1 MTQNNK
7 TGGKTV
13 KTMIFRGLA
22 PAVVI
27 CLLMV
32 FWSCASIGTTP
43 NQLYFSAESCYQGLK
58 DSPERQK
65 YRSYWL
71 NCIRKFEAVHDQD
84 PDGPWASAGLFMAGK
99 LYHEM
104 YKHSYAPSDFR
115 KARSIFRQVEK
126 NYPSS
131 AYAKRAGSALDQIGD
146 DRRAD
151 DDEAGKQ
158 YFFAESC
165 YQRLKNSPERQ
176 KYRRYWLDC
185 IREFEK
191 VYQADSEGPW
201 AAAGL
206 FMTAELYHGLYAHS
220 YKPKDREKA
229 NSILRQ
235 IIDKYPSSAYS
246 RRAMQKMDELEG
258 DGQIRKAL
266 TEETTSGE
274 VTTESGA
281 DTPAPK
287 EGEPIT
293 VTGMRYWSNP
303 DYTRIVIDA
312 NQETDFKNNLLN
324 KDPSINKMH
333 ERLYV
338 DLENSRLGNDI
349 QKQIPIDD
357 SLLKDVRAGQYDRE
371 TVRVVVDIKSFEDY
385 NVFSLKN
392 PFRIVIDVRGKE
404 AVAENEDKD
413 DKKDPGS
420 IPIEEEGASIARQ
433 LALGVR
439 RIVIDPGHGGRDYG
453 APGAVSGV
461 HEKHVV
467 LDMAKKLAENLR
479 QELGCEVLLT
489 RSDDT
494 YLTLEERTAIAN
506 TKKAD
511 LFISLHAN
519 ASTNQNAR
527 GIETYFLNL
536 TTDEES
542 IAVAARENATSE
554 KNISELQT
562 ILDDLMQNAKVNESS
577 RLATYV
583 QNSMYG
589 HLNDCFSNV
598 NNKGVKQAPFYV
610 LLGAQMPSILIE
622 AGFISNKAECRRLA
636 DSDYQRE
643 INSGIVRGVKRYIKE
658 IRPTAF
664 LETTAADN

>member
-1 MTQNNK
+1 
-7 TGGKTV
+7 
-13 KTMIFRGLA
+13 MISRGVV
-22 PAVVI
+22 PALLV
-27 CLLMV
+27 CFLMV

-43 NQLYFSAESCYQGLK
+43 NQLYFSAESCYQELK
-58 DSPERQK
+58 DNPERQK

-71 NCIRKFEAVHDQD
+71 DCIRKFETVHDQD
-84 PDGPWASAGLFMAGK
+84 TDGPWAPAGLFMAGK
-99 LYHEM
+99 LYREM
-104 YKHSYAPSDFR
+104 YEHSYAPSDLK
-115 KARSIFRQVEK
+115 KARSIFRQVVK

-131 AYAKRAGSALDQIGD
+131 AYNRRARAALDRIGD
-146 DRRAD
+146 DGKAD
-151 DDEAGKQ
+151 ADEAGEK
-158 YFFAESC
+158 YFSAESC
-165 YQRLKNSPERQ
+165 YQKLKNSPERQ

-191 VYQADSEGPW
+191 VYETDPQGPW

-220 YKPKDREKA
+220 YRPEDRQKA
-229 NSILRQ
+229 NSILRK
-235 IIDKYPSSAYS
+235 IVEEYPSSAYS
-246 RRAMQKMDELEG
+246 RRAMQKIEEIEG
-258 DGQIRKAL
+258 DGRIRKAM

-274 VTTESGA
+274 VTTDTAA
-281 DTPAPK
+281 DTPAHK
-287 EGEPIT
+287 EGEPVT
-293 VTGMRYWSNP
+293 VTGIRYWSNP
-303 DYTRIVIDA
+303 DYTRVVIDA
-312 NQETDFKNNLLN
+312 NQETDFTNNLLN

-349 QKQIPIDD
+349 ERKIPIDD
-357 SLLKDVRAGQYDRE
+357 SLLKDVRAAQHDRD
-371 TVRVVVDIKSFEDY
+371 TVRVVVDIKSFENY
-385 NVFSLKN
+385 NIFSLKN
-392 PFRIVIDVRGKE
+392 PFRIVIDVRGEETVVAQKE
-404 AVAENEDKD
+404 EKESPGAPEDEK
-413 DKKDPGS
+413 GV
-420 IPIEEEGASIARQ
+420 SIAQQ

-439 RIVIDPGHGGRDYG
+439 RIVIDPGHGGKDYG
-453 APGAVSGV
+453 APGAVRGV

-467 LDMAKKLAENLR
+467 LDMAKKLAEQLR
-479 QELGCEVLLT
+479 QELNCEVLLT

-527 GIETYFLNL
+527 GLETYFLNL
-536 TTDEES
+536 TTDKES

-562 ILDDLMQNAKVNESS
+562 ILDDLMRNAKVNESS

-583 QNSMYG
+583 QKSMYSSLKRRYG
-589 HLNDCFSNV
+589 TV
-598 NNKGVKQAPFYV
+598 NNKGVRQAPFYV

-622 AGFISNKAECRRLA
+622 TGFISNRTECRRLC
-636 DSDYQRE
+636 DTQYQRE
-643 INSGIVRGVKRYIKE
+643 ICRGIVSGVKRYIQE

-664 LETTAADN
+664 FETAGSDRTTGN